1 MTLAEELRDVAERL
15 ARQAGEMAL
24 AGRKSG
30 LREVRTKST
39 LTDMVTEY
47 DRASEVMVVEGLR
60 TLRPM
65 DSIVGEEGTA
75 YRGTSDITWYV
86 DPIDGT
92 TNFLYDIPLWAVSIG
107 AKDSQSAIAGAV
119 FVAGAGEMFTAVRGA
134 GAFLN
139 GSPIACNASA
149 ELHTA
154 LVGTGFSY
162 SPQARTVQAERVA
175 KMVHRVRDI
184 RRFGAA
190 AVDLCYVACG
200 RLDAYF
206 EENLFEWDIAAG
218 DLIAR
223 EAGCRTG
230 DFAGNPVRP
239 AQTLAA
245 PPLLFEP
252 LRLLIAE
259 SSAADQP

>member
-139 GSPIACNASA
+139 GSPITCNASA

-245 PPLLFEP
+245 QPLLFEP

>member
-1 MTLAEELRDVAERL
+1 
-15 ARQAGEMAL
+15 
-24 AGRKSG
+24 
-30 LREVRTKST
+30 
-39 LTDMVTEY
+39 
-47 DRASEVMVVEGLR
+47 
-60 TLRPM
+60 
-65 DSIVGEEGTA
+65 
-75 YRGTSDITWYV
+75 
-86 DPIDGT
+86 
-92 TNFLYDIPLWAVSIG
+92 
-107 AKDSQSAIAGAV
+107 
-119 FVAGAGEMFTAVRGA
+119 MFTAVRGA

-139 GSPIACNASA
+139 GSPITCNASA

>member
-107 AKDSQSAIAGAV
+107 AKDSQSAIACAV
-119 FVAGAGEMFTAVRGA
+119 FVAGTREMFTAVRGA